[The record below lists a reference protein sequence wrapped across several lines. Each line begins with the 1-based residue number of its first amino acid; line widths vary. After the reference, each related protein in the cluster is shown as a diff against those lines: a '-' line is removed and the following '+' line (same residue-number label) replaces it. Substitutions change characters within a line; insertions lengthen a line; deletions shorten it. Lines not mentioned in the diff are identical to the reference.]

1 MNILVYIAIVPMV
14 LALLCF
20 AFSRA
25 AAWIVLAVSAAVML
39 MAAQMFVAGG
49 STAAMLG
56 LQPYQLNAGMFL
68 AASLFTF
75 LIVLYSL
82 KFMEGKE
89 RLGEYYGYILIT
101 LGATGGA
108 LFAGDYLMLLVF
120 WGILGATL
128 YMLIGIGG
136 PKAAD
141 AGKKAMIIVGGSDA
155 LMILGISIIWT
166 MTNSLRIGM
175 APLAL
180 NGVLPLTAF
189 FCLIAAAFAK
199 AGAIPLHSWIPDS
212 AEDAPVTVMALL
224 PAALD
229 KLLGIYLLVRICF
242 NIFIIEPNSF
252 ASIFLLLVGSAT
264 ILVGV
269 MGALVQHNLKKL
281 LSFHAVSQVGY
292 MILGIGTGIPVA
304 IAGGI
309 FHMFN
314 NTIYKLLLFL
324 TSGAVEKQAGTTE
337 LSELGGLAKFMP
349 LTFIAAAIAA
359 LSISGVPPF
368 NGFVSKWMIY
378 QGIVE
383 MGKTTPYW
391 VIWLLAAMFGSA
403 LTLASFIKVI
413 HAVFLGQWSQQTA
426 KTREVPFAM
435 WLPMLILATLCVL
448 FGLFAYSLPL
458 AYLVLPSF
466 KSITLTGVWDPG
478 LATWLLLLGLLAGAI
493 IYWLGNTKTVSPKP
507 AYIGGEVL
515 EEKLIKVSGIDFYNT
530 IREWVPLGGIYCLA
544 EKKSFD
550 LYQIG
555 KKTTMALAGFLSWL
569 HNGLLHTYLAWIFLG
584 GIALFV
590 LLMR

>member
-1 MNILVYIAIVPMV
+1 MNILVYIAIVPIA
-14 LALLCF
+14 LSLLCF
-20 AFSRA
+20 AFARA
-25 AAWIVLAVSAAVML
+25 AAWIALITAVVVML
-39 MAAQMFVAGG
+39 LAAQLFLPGG
-49 STAAMLG
+49 SASLLFG
-56 LQPYQLNAGMFL
+56 LQAYQLNAGMFL

-82 KFMEGKE
+82 KSMEGKE

-101 LGATGGA
+101 LAATGGA

-120 WGILGATL
+120 WGILGAVL

-141 AGKKAMIIVGGSDA
+141 AGKKAMLIVGGSDA

-166 MTNSLRIGM
+166 MTNSLKIG
-175 APLAL
+175 ALAVPLH
-180 NGVLPLTAF
+180 GVLPLTAF
-189 FCLIAAAFAK
+189 LCLIAAAFAK
-199 AGAIPLHSWIPDS
+199 AGAIPLHSWIPES
-212 AEDAPVTVMALL
+212 AKEAPVTVMALL

-242 NIFIIEPNSF
+242 SIFIIEPNSF
-252 ASIFLLLVGSAT
+252 ASLFLLLVGSVT

-292 MILGIGTGIPVA
+292 MVLGIGTGIPVA

-314 NTIYKLLLFL
+314 NAIYKSLLFL
-324 TSGAVEKQAGTTE
+324 TSGAVEKQAGTSE
-337 LSELGGLAKFMP
+337 LSELGGLARFMP
-349 LTFIAAAIAA
+349 LTFTAAAIAA

-383 MGKTTPYW
+383 MGKTSPYW

-435 WLPMLILATLCVL
+435 WLPMLVLATLCVL
-448 FGLFAYSLPL
+448 FGVFAYSLPL
-458 AYLVLPSF
+458 AYLVMPAFRSVP
-466 KSITLTGVWDPG
+466 LTGVWDPG
-478 LATWLLLLGLLAGAI
+478 LATWLLLLGLFAGLI
-493 IYWLGNTKTVSPKP
+493 IYWLGNTKALSSKP
-507 AYIGGEVL
+507 AYIGGELV
-515 EEKLIKVSGIDFYNT
+515 EEKSIKVSGVDFYNT
-530 IREWVPLGGIYCLA
+530 IREWGPLNAIYGAA
-544 EKKSFD
+544 EKKNFD
-550 LYQIG
+550 LYEIG
-555 KKTTMALAGFLSWL
+555 KKATMALAGFLSWL
-569 HNGLLHTYLAWIFLG
+569 HNGLLQTYLAWIFLG
-584 GIALFV
+584 GIALLL